1 MIDGGEAG
9 GHVGL
14 EDEAFL
20 PPAGDFFLVSKA
32 ALHQMGGY
40 HQVATTLHLD
50 VLLVC
55 KAKGMGLRQV
65 VLLRP
70 CLLMHQRHPAPVRA
84 MRCTLEG
91 WSFSHELCAEKAREA
106 REFRRQRG
114 WESEVVIAEGLSMDD
129 NWGYPSESFV
139 EHLAEAATADDW
151 QHLTFSVEQ
160 GD

>member
-1 MIDGGEAG
+1 
-9 GHVGL
+9 
-14 EDEAFL
+14 
-20 PPAGDFFLVSKA
+20 
-32 ALHQMGGY
+32 
-40 HQVATTLHLD
+40 
-50 VLLVC
+50 
-55 KAKGMGLRQV
+55 
-65 VLLRP
+65 
-70 CLLMHQRHPAPVRA
+70 

-151 QHLTFSVEQ
+151 QHLTFSIEQ